1 MIKNRTRLVYL
12 LLGLVWVLIVVWQ
25 WIEHRRVVASARAEL
40 TNSAK
45 DISTTLGIVMRSQR
59 RFGVISRER
68 LESALN
74 ELIRA
79 GNVRAIALLNAA
91 GHVVASAGPAV
102 DLEVG
107 DLQSKGQHWTRTE
120 VAVWNL
126 VDLGTN
132 FMSEPE
138 ARQTTIVLSMDQIY
152 PRGSNAPAPMVP
164 RSEEGAPHGETPPIT
179 PGMPVQ
185 VRSGMPGEVPP
196 GHLVQPWPPPPPGP
210 PTNQPGRPG
219 EGRRGRFPRP
229 FWMSEQEYRELVE
242 KQGVHSIVVVLSTA
256 HLEKSKMRD
265 LWVRIVTALF
275 ATAAVFSV
283 GVAWRNQVRASE
295 LELRLVRAAE
305 LNARLK
311 EMNLAAAGL
320 AHETKNPLNIIRG
333 QAQLISMHTGVPTE
347 VRDAAARVVE
357 QADRVAAQLN
367 EFINFSRPREIRKT
381 AVRLQDVVQEVLRA
395 LSLDIEEKRVEVK
408 LGLEV
413 QRIEADEQQ
422 LRQVLFNLVLNAI
435 QAVPE
440 YGRIEILSMP
450 ASGGKA
456 VLEVR
461 DNGPG
466 VPPQHRDD
474 IFKPYF
480 TTHQK
485 GTGLG
490 LAIVKQIVL
499 AHGWDVEYVPNQP
512 TGAIFRISHIGVVA

>member
-1 MIKNRTRLVYL
+1 MVYL

-25 WIEHRRVVASARAEL
+25 WIEHRRVVSAARAEL

-74 ELIRA
+74 ELIRS
-79 GNVRAIALLNAA
+79 GNARAIALLNAA

-107 DLQSKGQHWTRTE
+107 DLQSRGQHWTRTE

-132 FMSEPE
+132 FMAEPD
-138 ARQTTIVLSMDQIY
+138 ARQATIVLSMDQIF
-152 PRGSNAPAPMVP
+152 PRGSNLPVPMGPRPDEAPPPQESPPMVP
-164 RSEEGAPHGETPPIT
+164 GLRA
-179 PGMPVQ
+179 Q
-185 VRSGMPGEVPP
+185 ARPGESGEGPP
-196 GHLVQPWPPPPPGP
+196 GHVVQPWPPPPPGP
-210 PTNQPGRPG
+210 PTNQPGRPT

-229 FWMSEQEYRELVE
+229 FWMPEQEYRQLVE

-256 HLEKSKMRD
+256 HLQKNIMRD

-283 GVAWRNQVRASE
+283 GVAWRGQVRAAE

-305 LNARLK
+305 LNARLR

-333 QAQLISMHTGVPTE
+333 QAQLITMHPGVPVE
-347 VRDAAARVVE
+347 VRDAAMRVVE

-381 AVRLQDVVQEVLRA
+381 AVQVADVIQEVLRA

-408 LGLEV
+408 VVLDV
-413 QRIEADEQQ
+413 PRIEADEQQ

-440 YGRIEILSMP
+440 SGRIEILSVP
-450 ASGGKA
+450 AGTGNA

-512 TGAIFRISHIGVVA
+512 TGAIFRISHIRAVA